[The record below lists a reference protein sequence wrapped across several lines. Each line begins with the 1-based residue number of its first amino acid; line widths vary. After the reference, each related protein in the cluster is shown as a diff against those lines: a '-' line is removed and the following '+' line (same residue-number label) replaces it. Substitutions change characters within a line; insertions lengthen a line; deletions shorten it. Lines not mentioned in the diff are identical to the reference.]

1 MNHNNGHGPTGYGIL
16 DVMNRNYEKNTG
28 RCCWLSPFGW
38 LEIVWNHGGLISLQ
52 RKPSEK
58 ALSCSHPHG
67 LGEKTIQQLSQ
78 YVAGKRTS
86 FDLPLAPQGTDFQK
100 RVWKELCAIP
110 YGQVRCYQ
118 DIARAIGNPG
128 AARAVGMAN
137 HHNPIAIVIPC
148 HRVIGKN
155 GDLVGYAGGIA
166 MKKKLLHLEKAID
179 G

>member
-1 MNHNNGHGPTGYGIL
+1 
-16 DVMNRNYEKNTG
+16 MNRNHNQASASQ

-38 LEIVWNHGGLISLQ
+38 MEITWNHGGLISLQ
-52 RKPSEK
+52 RKTSEK
-58 ALSCSHPHG
+58 SLSCSQPHG

-78 YVAGKRTS
+78 YFTGKRTS
-86 FDLPLAPQGTDFQK
+86 FDLPLSPQGTNFQK

-118 DIARAIGNPG
+118 DIARNIGNPG

-137 HHNPIAIVIPC
+137 HRNPIAIVIPC

-155 GDLVGYAGGIA
+155 GDLVGYAGGLA
-166 MKKKLLHLEKAID
+166 MKETLLRLEQACWQ
-179 G
+179 